1 MLAGMEGREGMR
13 AADADRQAVAERLR
27 AALDEGRLD
36 LHEYDERLQ
45 RAYAARTYADLDGLL
60 TDLPPV
66 TPPAASG
73 VAVPPGAAP
82 ATQPA
87 AAGPAA
93 QPAGAGPATGWLAQV
108 WLPYLRVVPIL
119 VGIWAVTSLMSRDL
133 LYFWPGW
140 VAGPW
145 GVVLLARTISGA
157 AGGEPQRRA
166 EGRKRR
172 RR

>member
-1 MLAGMEGREGMR
+1 M
-13 AADADRQAVAERLR
+13 
-27 AALDEGRLD
+27 
-36 LHEYDERLQ
+36 
-45 RAYAARTYADLDGLL
+45 
-60 TDLPPV
+60 
-66 TPPAASG
+66 
-73 VAVPPGAAP
+73 AVPPGAAP

-157 AGGEPQRRA
+157 AGGEPRRRA